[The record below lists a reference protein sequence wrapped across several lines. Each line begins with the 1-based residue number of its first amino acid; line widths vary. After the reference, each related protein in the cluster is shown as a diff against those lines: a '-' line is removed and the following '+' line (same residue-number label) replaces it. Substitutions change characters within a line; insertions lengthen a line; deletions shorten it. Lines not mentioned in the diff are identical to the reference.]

1 MMQQAQ
7 LIPTSHG
14 QALTAQ
20 LLAANARP
28 AIGPINTVQPLQIR
42 SQGINLMDEVQ
53 KERAFNR
60 DFYRQQDQQNASIA
74 LEAQRNAYALNQEKI
89 RDENAFRRL
98 EKENE
103 FRLGQLEKGNEYSL
117 GQIEKQNENQQA
129 MFGITKEHQLA
140 MEALR
145 KSNNLE
151 VQKAAQEFETKMA
164 SVTRNFQIARE
175 QVGFEK
181 AKELYKQQRQDAL
194 DDFKQMLEEKG
205 QFQSIQRYWDS
216 LADKSKIDYQ
226 LESWEKQEEYKENQF
241 NRQRQTL
248 IDDSRT
254 ARERA
259 GIAFRELD
267 EWQRGNAQDVFTLNF
282 ANMLRQQMGP
292 IVPGSDDEKKFNQQ
306 VNAAVLNEKLRR
318 ENAAAFYM
326 KNMPAGGA
334 IAPNPTSA
342 PPQTITPQQKARLLK
357 IYKAGQNSLTAPS
370 LQNAFPNPP
379 PAP

>member
-28 AIGPINTVQPLQIR
+28 AMGPINTVQPMQIR
-42 SQGINLMDEVQ
+42 SQGVNFLDEVQ

-89 RDENAFRRL
+89 KDENAFKRL

-140 MEALR
+140 MEGLR
-145 KSNNLE
+145 KSNNIE

-164 SVTRNFQIARE
+164 SITRNFQISRE
-175 QVGFEK
+175 QVGFDK

-194 DDFKQMLEEKG
+194 DDFKKMLEEKG

-226 LESWEKQEEYKENQF
+226 LESWKKQEEYKENQF

-248 IDDSRT
+248 IGDSQS
-254 ARERA
+254 AREMA
-259 GIAFRELD
+259 GVAFQRLN
-267 EWQRGNAQDVFTLNF
+267 EWNQGDAAIEFTQNF
-282 ANMLRQQMGP
+282 ANMLRKQMGP
-292 IVPGSDDEKKFNQQ
+292 IVPGSDDEKKFYQQ
-306 VNAAVLNEKLRR
+306 LNSAVLNEKLRR
-318 ENAAAFYM
+318 ENDASFYM

-334 IAPNPTSA
+334 IAPSPKA
-342 PPQTITPQQKARLLK
+342 PQQTVTPRARMLYNQLMQK
-357 IYKAGQNSLTAPS
+357 VANPITAPS

>member
-1 MMQQAQ
+1 
-7 LIPTSHG
+7 
-14 QALTAQ
+14 
-20 LLAANARP
+20 
-28 AIGPINTVQPLQIR
+28 
-42 SQGINLMDEVQ
+42 VQ

-89 RDENAFRRL
+89 KDENAFKRL

-140 MEALR
+140 MEGLR
-145 KSNNLE
+145 KSNNIE

-164 SVTRNFQIARE
+164 SITRNFQISRE
-175 QVGFEK
+175 QVGFDK

-194 DDFKQMLEEKG
+194 DDFKKMLEEKG

-226 LESWEKQEEYKENQF
+226 LESWKKQEEYKENQF

-248 IDDSRT
+248 IGDSQS
-254 ARERA
+254 AREMA
-259 GIAFRELD
+259 GVAFQRLN
-267 EWQRGNAQDVFTLNF
+267 EWNQGDAAIEFTQNF
-282 ANMLRQQMGP
+282 ANMLRKQMGP
-292 IVPGSDDEKKFNQQ
+292 IVPGSDDEKKFYQQ
-306 VNAAVLNEKLRR
+306 LNSAVLNEKLRR
-318 ENAAAFYM
+318 ENDASFYM

-334 IAPNPTSA
+334 IAPSPKA
-342 PPQTITPQQKARLLK
+342 PQQTVTPRARMLYNQLMQK
-357 IYKAGQNSLTAPS
+357 VANPITAPS

>member
-28 AIGPINTVQPLQIR
+28 AMGPINTVQPTQIR
-42 SQGINLMDEVQ
+42 SQGVNFLDEVQ

-89 RDENAFRRL
+89 KDENAFKRL

-140 MEALR
+140 MEGLR
-145 KSNNLE
+145 KSNNIE

-164 SVTRNFQIARE
+164 SITRNFQISRE
-175 QVGFEK
+175 QVGFDK

-194 DDFKQMLEEKG
+194 DDFKKMLEEKG

-226 LESWEKQEEYKENQF
+226 LESWKKQEEYKENQF

-248 IDDSRT
+248 IGDSQS
-254 ARERA
+254 AREMA
-259 GIAFRELD
+259 GVAFQRLN
-267 EWQRGNAQDVFTLNF
+267 EWNQGDAAIEFTQNF
-282 ANMLRQQMGP
+282 ANMLRKQMGP
-292 IVPGSDDEKKFNQQ
+292 IVPGSDDEKKFYQQ
-306 VNAAVLNEKLRR
+306 LNSAVLNEKLRR
-318 ENAAAFYM
+318 ENDASFYM

-334 IAPNPTSA
+334 IAPSPKA
-342 PPQTITPQQKARLLK
+342 PQQTVTPRARMLYNQLMQK
-357 IYKAGQNSLTAPS
+357 VANPITAPS